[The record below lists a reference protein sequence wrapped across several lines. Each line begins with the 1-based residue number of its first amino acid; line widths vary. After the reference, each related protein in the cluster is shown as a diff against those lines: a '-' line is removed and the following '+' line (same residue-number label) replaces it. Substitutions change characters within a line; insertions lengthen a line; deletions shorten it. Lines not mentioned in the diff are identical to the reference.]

1 MTFFHFCNC
10 LILAYAP
17 YFIVYKY
24 SALSEYSNI
33 WRCGQAASGFF
44 SFLDF
49 FKFFS
54 LFAHSVC

>member
-33 WRCGQAASGFF
+33 WKCGQAALGIF
-44 SFLDF
+44 
-49 FKFFS
+49 
-54 LFAHSVC
+54 